1 MKSLLNKLKNLLPYL
16 LLVCIYFFFIN
27 IEARKTYNNSTKQN
41 DKKNKINDKKL
52 DINKVNLRITIP
64 VIPYNDEK

>member
-1 MKSLLNKLKNLLPYL
+1 MKSLLNNLKNLLPYL

-41 DKKNKINDKKL
+41 DKKNKSNDKKL
-52 DINKVNLRITIP
+52 DINKINLRITIP

>member
-1 MKSLLNKLKNLLPYL
+1 MKSLLNNLKNLLPYL

-27 IEARKTYNNSTKQN
+27 IEARKTYNNSNKQN
-41 DKKNKINDKKL
+41 DKKNKSNDKKL